1 MRWRESSNPHKRP
14 PASGEGKEPRACSW
28 ALLKSRPSVTPG
40 PDGVASRR
48 TVTTPQCYRG
58 TSTSRARSSYASVS
72 KSAPDALEI
81 THGGSSALPGQPRQ
95 RIKRHHG
102 SGNALSGIGAGQ
114 KASCRDGGRHCG
126 HYVSALLQD
135 YGNAH
140 APPQFQTGM
149 PIFFAL
155 SARFAEMPE
164 PGNTITPIGR
174 TSRIRS
180 LRLNGAALACRCQS
194 GLKTICVTLR

>member
-1 MRWRESSNPHKRP
+1 MTRAGPTALRKMRWRESSNPHKRP
-14 PASGEGKEPRACSW
+14 PASGEGKETLACRW
-28 ALLKSRPSVTPG
+28 ALLKSRHSVTPG

-102 SGNALSGIGAGQ
+102 SGNALSGIGREAESIMRAQ
-114 KASCRDGGRHCG
+114 AVAATTIAPINAIACLQP
-126 HYVSALLQD
+126 SA
-135 YGNAH
+135 
-140 APPQFQTGM
+140 GM
-149 PIFFAL
+149 PMCATP
-155 SARFAEMPE
+155 SAA
-164 PGNTITPIGR
+164 
-174 TSRIRS
+174 
-180 LRLNGAALACRCQS
+180 
-194 GLKTICVTLR
+194 